1 MIKLFFFIIL
11 HVPDFAY
18 GFLNL
23 SGDLA
28 NQINF
33 INLISVLLSGQSF
46 YFSDKKNFAM
56 ENSQI
61 IIRNL
66 RKSYGK
72 GNDKIEVLKGINIE
86 INHGQIIGYIGP
98 NGAGKSTTVKILC
111 GILPDFEGEVRMF
124 GKDLKKESLEIKKN
138 IGYVPETGALYDL
151 LTPREYLNFVGTL
164 YKINKTK
171 LGSRI
176 DNLLSFFGME
186 KYSDQ
191 RMDTFSKGM
200 KQKIL
205 ITAGIIN
212 NPDIIFLDEPLS
224 GLDANAVILVKDLLI
239 RLAKD
244 GKTIFYCS
252 HLMDIVEKISDRIIL
267 IDNGIVLADGS
278 FDELKTEKSETL
290 EMLFAQLTGRKEN
303 EISTEALFND
313 LHEN

>member
-1 MIKLFFFIIL
+1 
-11 HVPDFAY
+11 
-18 GFLNL
+18 
-23 SGDLA
+23 
-28 NQINF
+28 
-33 INLISVLLSGQSF
+33 
-46 YFSDKKNFAM
+46 M

-72 GNDKIEVLKGINIE
+72 GDNKNEVLKGINID
-86 INHGQIIGYIGP
+86 INPGQIIGYIGP

-111 GILPDFEGEVRMF
+111 GILPGYEGDIRIF
-124 GKDLKKESLEIKKN
+124 GKDLKKDSLEIKKN

-151 LTPREYLNFVGTL
+151 LTPREYLNFIGIL
-164 YKINKTK
+164 YNINKTK
-171 LGSRI
+171 LESRI
-176 DNLLSFFGME
+176 ENLLSFFGME
-186 KYSDQ
+186 KYSNQ

-205 ITAGIIN
+205 IISGIIN

-252 HLMDIVEKISDRIIL
+252 HLMDIVEKVSDRIIL
-267 IDNGIVLADGS
+267 INNGIVIADGS
-278 FDELKTEKSETL
+278 FNELKTEKSDTLETL
-290 EMLFAQLTGRKEN
+290 FAKLTGGKEN
-303 EISTEALFND
+303 EINPEKLFNSF
-313 LHEN
+313 HEN